1 MAQELHDEFGPQG
14 YAFNTNEIAFCILRC
29 VAFFNSDVALI
40 MPIYGKDMFLDNSKS
55 VKILG
60 LNYRPTK

>member
-29 VAFFNSDVALI
+29 SILQLRCRFDHANLWERYVSRQF
-40 MPIYGKDMFLDNSKS
+40 
-55 VKILG
+55 KIG
-60 LNYRPTK
+60 